1 MSAKAILVTGGT
13 GKTGSAIAEI
23 LTERGFPVR
32 IASRSAHGKN
42 GVRFD
47 WRDECTFPAALAGV
61 GAVYLVAPA
70 LVVDPLPMMSVFI
83 YQALTA
89 GVRRFV
95 LLSASSLPEGGPA
108 MGRVH
113 RFLREVAPEWAVLQ
127 PTWFMENFSSGHHL
141 PTIRDDGVI
150 ITATGEGRVP
160 FVAVDDIAQVAVR
173 ALIDEVPHNAAHR
186 ITGPESLSY
195 EQAAEII
202 ALAAGR
208 PVRHE
213 RITVDQLTERW
224 VALGLGR
231 PYASMLAS
239 MDGAISAGAEDH
251 VARTVEELTG
261 SAAQS
266 LSEFAVKHGQVWRM
280 RSEPG

>member
-1 MSAKAILVTGGT
+1 
-13 GKTGSAIAEI
+13 
-23 LTERGFPVR
+23 
-32 IASRSAHGKN
+32 
-42 GVRFD
+42 
-47 WRDECTFPAALAGV
+47 
-61 GAVYLVAPA
+61 
-70 LVVDPLPMMSVFI
+70 
-83 YQALTA
+83 
-89 GVRRFV
+89 
-95 LLSASSLPEGGPA
+95 
-108 MGRVH
+108 
-113 RFLREVAPEWAVLQ
+113 
-127 PTWFMENFSSGHHL
+127 
-141 PTIRDDGVI
+141 
-150 ITATGEGRVP
+150 
-160 FVAVDDIAQVAVR
+160 VAVDDIAQVAVR

-261 SAAQS
+261 SPAQS